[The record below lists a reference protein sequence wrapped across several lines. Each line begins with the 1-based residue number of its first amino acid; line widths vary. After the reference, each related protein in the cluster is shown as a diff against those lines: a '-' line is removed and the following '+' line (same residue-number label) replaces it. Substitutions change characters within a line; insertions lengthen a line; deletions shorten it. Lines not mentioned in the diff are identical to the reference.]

1 METSSLV
8 QTLLEQ
14 SLLAGLLGFF
24 LWKIWDA
31 YIKEKDKKD
40 TMAEALIKLT
50 QSFEE
55 RYLKES
61 TDEKEIKEF
70 MKEIRD
76 YVRDI
81 QHGK

>member
-1 METSSLV
+1 METGSIL

-31 YIKEKDKKD
+31 YISEKNKKD
-40 TMAEALIKLT
+40 AMAEALIKLT
-50 QSFEE
+50 QAWED
-55 RYLKES
+55 RYSKES
-61 TDEKEIKEF
+61 TDEREIKEF

-76 YVRDI
+76 YVRDL
-81 QHGK
+81 QNGK

>member
-1 METSSLV
+1 MEPSSIL

-31 YIKEKDKKD
+31 YLKEKEKKD

-50 QSFEE
+50 QSWED
-55 RYLKES
+55 RYSKES
-61 TDEKEIKEF
+61 TDEREIKAF
-70 MKEIRD
+70 MSEIRD
-76 YVRDI
+76 LIRDLKN
-81 QHGK
+81 GK

>member
-1 METSSLV
+1 METSNLL

-14 SLLAGLLGFF
+14 SLLAGLLGLF

-40 TMAEALIKLT
+40 AMAEALIKLT
-50 QSFEE
+50 QSFED
-55 RYLKES
+55 RWNKET
-61 TDEKEIKEF
+61 TDEREIKEF

-76 YVRDI
+76 YVRDMKD
-81 QHGK
+81 GK